1 MYYYYISVK
10 SINQEREIHMK
21 KSTKI
26 MITVLA
32 VVLVL
37 GGIASYLVPMFLLK
51 AATKEIMPECKRA
64 EYITD
69 LKSKPEGFV
78 IMDNG
83 GYTIKIP
90 SYLSKS
96 DYEKANV
103 YSADDGTEY
112 GSQYIFLM
120 EPFDEEMSL
129 VDAYEEDNAEIKKYG
144 IRNVKKMF
152 ESLGYG
158 TPDSYYNV
166 LKCTC
171 LLDWEDYNVFSVRK
185 SVAFSV
191 YAALREGLYMTLD
204 NYIYERDDVRAIVQ
218 TGEEGYY
225 TIDIFHTDDLNA
237 GYGMRIKD
245 ENLSFEEMV
254 SMLNTV
260 EFK

>member
-1 MYYYYISVK
+1 
-10 SINQEREIHMK
+10 MK

-26 MITVLA
+26 IITVLA

-37 GGIASYLVPMFLLK
+37 GGLACYFVPMFLLE

-69 LKSKPEGFV
+69 FETKPEGYET
-78 IMDNG
+78 MDNG
-83 GYTIKIP
+83 GYSIEIP
-90 SYLSKS
+90 SYLIKS

-103 YSADDGTEY
+103 YTADDGTEY
-112 GSQYIFLM
+112 GSQYIFLK

-129 VDAYEEDNAEIKKYG
+129 IDVYEEDNEEIKKYG
-144 IRNVKKMF
+144 IRNVAKMF

-166 LKCTC
+166 LKCTS
-171 LLDWEDYNVFSVRK
+171 LLDWEDYNIFSVRK

-204 NYIYERDDVRAIVQ
+204 NYIYERGEVRAIIQ
-218 TGEEGYY
+218 TGAEGYY

-237 GYGMRIKD
+237 GYSIRIKD